1 MADLIVQSLTKKFS
15 NNLVV
20 DNVSFNVPDKTFMTI
35 LGPSGCG
42 KTTVLRCI
50 AGVEQPDEGM
60 IQIGNETLFSK
71 KNKVMIPTEKRGM
84 GMVYQSYALW
94 PHLTV
99 FENIAYPLRIRNL
112 SKAEIDEKVT
122 DSLALVR
129 LNGLEDRLVPNLSG
143 GQQQRVALARALVY
157 NPKLLLLDEPL
168 SNLDVILRDE
178 MRTELKE
185 LQRKLEITTIYV
197 THDRTEALSLSD
209 QIIIMDEGMIKAS
222 GTPNSLLN
230 NPPNSYAGTILG
242 DMSILKG
249 KILDVDK
256 SMATIDIQENNLICQ
271 SIDQIES
278 GKDVKIL
285 LKGSEVIIHDSK
297 RTGSNIFQ
305 AVVKSSAHTGQFV
318 EYKILVKDQK
328 IKVSRP
334 STDYPLYKAG
344 DNVFIEIPS
353 SACSLVL
360 E

>member
-1 MADLIVQSLTKKFS
+1 MVNLIVQSLTKKFS

-197 THDRTEALSLSD
+197 THDR
-209 QIIIMDEGMIKAS
+209 
-222 GTPNSLLN
+222 
-230 NPPNSYAGTILG
+230 
-242 DMSILKG
+242 
-249 KILDVDK
+249 
-256 SMATIDIQENNLICQ
+256 
-271 SIDQIES
+271 
-278 GKDVKIL
+278 
-285 LKGSEVIIHDSK
+285 
-297 RTGSNIFQ
+297 
-305 AVVKSSAHTGQFV
+305 
-318 EYKILVKDQK
+318 
-328 IKVSRP
+328 
-334 STDYPLYKAG
+334 STFFK
-344 DNVFIEIPS
+344 
-353 SACSLVL
+353 
-360 E
+360 

>member
-1 MADLIVQSLTKKFS
+1 MTKVTVNNLTKKFDDS
-15 NNLVV
+15 VVV
-20 DNVSFNVPDKTFMTI
+20 DNISFTIPSEKFVTI

-50 AGVEQPDEGM
+50 AGVENPDEGE
-60 IQIGNETLFSK
+60 IILDSKKLFSK
-71 KNKVMIPTEKRGM
+71 KEKILIPTEKRGM

-112 SKAEIDEKVT
+112 SKTEIDEKVT
-122 DSLALVR
+122 NSLKLVR

-185 LQRKLEITTIYV
+185 LQQKLKITTIYV

-209 QIIIMDEGMIKAS
+209 QIIIMDNGMIKAS
-222 GTPNSLLN
+222 GTPDSLLN
-230 NPPNSYAGTILG
+230 NPPNSYAGIILG

-249 KILDVDK
+249 KILDFDK
-256 SMATIDIQENNLICQ
+256 SMATIDIQGNNLICQ

-278 GKDVKIL
+278 GNEVKVL
-285 LKGSEVIIHDSK
+285 LKGSEVIIHNSK

-305 AVVKSSAHTGQFV
+305 AVVKSTAHTGQFV
-318 EYKILVKDQK
+318 EYKILIKDQK
-328 IKVSRP
+328 IKVSRA
-334 STDYPLYKAG
+334 STDYPLYKTG

-353 SACSLVL
+353 AACSLVL